1 MAYHQHTEGMSDLVD
16 RLLALWTNPVDG
28 PDARAG
34 FAALYTDPVTVNGVD
49 LSVDDLLARA
59 RALHAAF
66 RGLRA
71 EVLQVVEGDG
81 ALALAFVMRGQH
93 TGPYA
98 GPFGQVGPTGV
109 HVQIR
114 TIDVLTLTSGRVSA
128 IWVNADDLG
137 LLRQLGVV
145 PPGSA

>member
-1 MAYHQHTEGMSDLVD
+1 MSDLVD
-16 RLLALWTNPVDG
+16 RLLALWTGPVDG
-28 PDARAG
+28 NNAPAA

-49 LSVDDLLARA
+49 LSVTDLVARA

-66 RGLRA
+66 SGLRA
-71 EVLQVVEGDG
+71 ELLQVVEADDSI
-81 ALALAFVMRGQH
+81 AVAFRVQGKH

-98 GPFGQVGPTGV
+98 GPFGPIPGTGV
-109 HVQIR
+109 DVSIR
-114 TIDVLTLTSGRVSA
+114 TIDVLTLTGGRISA

>member
-1 MAYHQHTEGMSDLVD
+1 MSDLLD
-16 RLLALWTNPVDG
+16 RVLSLWTAPVDG
-28 PDARAG
+28 QDARAG
-34 FAALYTDPVTVNGVD
+34 FASLYTDPVTVNGIN
-49 LSVDDLLARA
+49 LTVDDLLARA

-66 RGLRA
+66 SGLRA
-71 EVLQVVEGDG
+71 EVLQVVTGDNSI
-81 ALALAFVMRGQH
+81 AVAFLMHGQH

-98 GPFGQVGPTGV
+98 GPFGPVARTGV

-114 TIDVLTLTSGRVSA
+114 TIDVLTLTGGRISA

-145 PPGSA
+145 PPGPA

>member
-1 MAYHQHTEGMSDLVD
+1 MSDLVD

-34 FAALYTDPVTVNGVD
+34 FAALYTDPVAVNGID
-49 LSVDDLLARA
+49 LSVDDLLVRA
-59 RALHAAF
+59 RALHTAF

-71 EVLQVVEGDG
+71 ERLQVVEGG
-81 ALALAFVMRGQH
+81 NSIAVAFVMHGQH

-98 GPFGQVGPTGV
+98 GPFGPVARTGV
-109 HVQIR
+109 HVRIR
-114 TIDVLTLTSGRVSA
+114 TIDVLTLTGGRVSA